1 MPEWGTKHRLR
12 CNQSFQTFLKDLSSH
27 LALRKAVS
35 ISGSFSCFFF
45 SFVGP
50 PPVLQLQLWSLNTSK
65 IHTAMVRDTFNT
77 VKVKFRN
84 EIPFYF
90 LCHNAEKK
98 KKKKIFSRKI
108 LLKFLS
114 MCFETG
120 LKSLVEY
127 ELHPDGI
134 HSQVTELKRINFA
147 SKKSIVWYRN

>member
-1 MPEWGTKHRLR
+1 
-12 CNQSFQTFLKDLSSH
+12 
-27 LALRKAVS
+27 
-35 ISGSFSCFFF
+35 
-45 SFVGP
+45 
-50 PPVLQLQLWSLNTSK
+50 
-65 IHTAMVRDTFNT
+65 MVRDTFNT

-147 SKKSIVWYRN
+147 SKKSVV